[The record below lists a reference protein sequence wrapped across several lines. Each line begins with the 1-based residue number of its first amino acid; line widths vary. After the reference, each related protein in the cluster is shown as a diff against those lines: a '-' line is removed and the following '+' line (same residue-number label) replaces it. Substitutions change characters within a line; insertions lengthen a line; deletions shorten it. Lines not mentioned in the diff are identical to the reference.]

1 MDRSDVGA
9 VKPRRKQLA
18 EQSCHFVAFVI
29 VSDVGPNAYQR
40 EPLENEMEP
49 LFYVMAIMGCSDGNV
64 NCTEARVIPA
74 RYETMAQ
81 CRAALPDQLAQNTDV
96 PYPMIGANCRASG
109 MAMAKVGKAK
119 PQG

>member
-29 VSDVGPNAYQR
+29 VFDVGHR
-40 EPLENEMEP
+40 DPLENEMEP
-49 LFYVMAIMGCSDGNV
+49 LFYVMAIMGCGDGNV

-96 PYPMIGANCRASG
+96 PYPMIGANCRAQG
-109 MAMAKVGKAK
+109 QLMAKAGKAK
-119 PQG
+119 SQG

>member
-1 MDRSDVGA
+1 
-9 VKPRRKQLA
+9 
-18 EQSCHFVAFVI
+18 
-29 VSDVGPNAYQR
+29 
-40 EPLENEMEP
+40 MEP
-49 LFYVMAIMGCSDGNV
+49 LFYVMAIMGCGDGTV

-109 MAMAKVGKAK
+109 MAMAKTGKTK
-119 PQG
+119 TIG

>member
-1 MDRSDVGA
+1 
-9 VKPRRKQLA
+9 
-18 EQSCHFVAFVI
+18 
-29 VSDVGPNAYQR
+29 
-40 EPLENEMEP
+40 MEP
-49 LFYVMAIMGCSDGNV
+49 LFYVMAIMGCGDGNI

-81 CRAALPDQLAQNTDV
+81 CRAALPDQLAHNTDV

-109 MAMAKVGKAK
+109 QLMARAGSKAK